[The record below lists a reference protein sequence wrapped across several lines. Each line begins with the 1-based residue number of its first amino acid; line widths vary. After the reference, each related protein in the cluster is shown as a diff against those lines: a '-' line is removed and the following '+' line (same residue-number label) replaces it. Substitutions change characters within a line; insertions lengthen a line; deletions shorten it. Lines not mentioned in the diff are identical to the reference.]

1 MEVGPVKRFIIV
13 PVAIAAVLATAGLAE
28 AGGGKP
34 TVQLRHTK
42 AGKILVNSHGFTL
55 YMFTRDKRNQDNCVK
70 VSNCLTV
77 WPPLTTKGKP
87 TAGKGVKRSL
97 LGTITL
103 PNGRQQ
109 VTYSGHPL
117 YRYIADG
124 GPGETRYIGVF
135 QSGGRWYAMNGAG
148 HLVKKKTK

>member
-1 MEVGPVKRFIIV
+1 MKRFIIA

-34 TVQLRHTK
+34 TVQLRQTK
-42 AGKILVNSHGFTL
+42 AGKILVNSQGFTL
-55 YMFTRDKRNQDNCVK
+55 YMFTKDKRNKDNCWASV
-70 VSNCLTV
+70 NCARV

-103 PNGRQQ
+103 PNGRLQ
-109 VTYSGHPL
+109 VTYAGRPL
-117 YRYIADG
+117 YMYIADG
-124 GPGETRYIGVF
+124 GPAETSYIGVF
-135 QSGGRWYAMNGAG
+135 QSGGRWYAMDGAG
-148 HLVKKKTK
+148 HVVKKKTK